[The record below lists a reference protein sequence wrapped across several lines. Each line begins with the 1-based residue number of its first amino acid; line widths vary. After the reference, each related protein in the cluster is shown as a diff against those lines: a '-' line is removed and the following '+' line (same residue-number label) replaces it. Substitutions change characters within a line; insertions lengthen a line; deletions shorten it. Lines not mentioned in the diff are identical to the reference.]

1 MNNTQLETIEQ
12 IQAFL
17 LSNQATDLVIE
28 DKAERY
34 QWIQRMLVQLNCL
47 QLGKSHRQRPSGR
60 SGWYERLVSYSIRS
74 MKSPSL
80 KESRRWRKSPSV
92 VGSRC

>member
-28 DKAERY
+28 DKA
-34 QWIQRMLVQLNCL
+34 
-47 QLGKSHRQRPSGR
+47 
-60 SGWYERLVSYSIRS
+60 
-74 MKSPSL
+74 
-80 KESRRWRKSPSV
+80 
-92 VGSRC
+92 